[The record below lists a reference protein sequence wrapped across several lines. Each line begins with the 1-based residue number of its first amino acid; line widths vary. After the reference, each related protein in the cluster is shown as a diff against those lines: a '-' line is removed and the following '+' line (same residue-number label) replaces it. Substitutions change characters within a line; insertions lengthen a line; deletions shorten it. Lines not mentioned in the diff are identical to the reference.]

1 MEARCLE
8 SNVLVPVASTFWTL
22 IIGRSRYG
30 YCTVP
35 KLPRFWFSVQRRN
48 FIRCGRWAKRRNV
61 GHEDVLLAILSLPNV
76 HPGCWVSNRN
86 KSRGTVK
93 TTLFSYKEWMTNF
106 GGYFILHISI
116 YYMHNIYTKYL
127 YSTIRWHLH
136 CHSWTAEMSDWI
148 QTWNYL
154 HVLLQGSTIHLSHL
168 SNEVAIRMTIG
179 PNRRASPFFH
189 VFSDVPW
196 YIRTKIK
203 SRNMLVDRRFFGL
216 PGQNADIQGPF
227 FYCSCK

>member
-154 HVLLQGSTIHLSHL
+154 DTMWEENIHMTNIKTHPSQLIRLMEEIRKTGWYGKYPVYLQGCIHARWLFWDFWTHQ
-168 SNEVAIRMTIG
+168 E
-179 PNRRASPFFH
+179 
-189 VFSDVPW
+189 
-196 YIRTKIK
+196 
-203 SRNMLVDRRFFGL
+203 
-216 PGQNADIQGPF
+216 
-227 FYCSCK
+227 